1 MAGATFA
8 DVQDQNLSASID
20 QLADWLRRHPGATV
34 SVTDTIGPLD
44 PGDLRRELAARGVT
58 LARVSD

>member
-20 QLADWLRRHPGATV
+20 QLADWLRRNPGASV
-34 SVTDTIGPLD
+34 SVTDAIGPLD
-44 PGDLRRELAARGVT
+44 PGDIIRELAARGVT
-58 LARVSD
+58 LVRVSD